1 MDVLGSDFAKP
12 ETGCEHRRTDQG
24 KQPSAEPGE
33 RQLSRSAARRSDAA
47 RPDGALHGV
56 SRLGLNRRSA
66 DRGLG
71 CR

>member
-1 MDVLGSDFAKP
+1 MDVLGSDSSKP
-12 ETGCEHRRTDQG
+12 ETDCEHRCTDHG
-24 KQPSAEPGE
+24 EQPSAEPGE
-33 RQLSRSAARRSDAA
+33 RQLSGRAARRSDAA
-47 RPDGALHGV
+47 RSDGGLHGV